1 MVLVPYLVEIT
12 AYEYPFPAPTVT
24 SLLITV
30 SKSPAV
36 GTEGARV
43 SAYNDCVKKIGV
55 GRRSAVT
62 AILKIRGEDERK
74 RCVA

>member
-24 SLLITV
+24 SLLV
-30 SKSPAV
+30 RLQQWV
-36 GTEGARV
+36 LGTEGARV